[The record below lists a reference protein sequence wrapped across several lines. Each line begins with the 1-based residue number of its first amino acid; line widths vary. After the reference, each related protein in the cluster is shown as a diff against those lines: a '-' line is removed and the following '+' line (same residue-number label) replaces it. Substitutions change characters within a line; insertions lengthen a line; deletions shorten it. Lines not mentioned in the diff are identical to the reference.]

1 MKTLFKAIVVVIASL
16 VAVTIFLLYQFFS
29 VPSNVTDEI
38 QSRACAGIIRSIEK
52 TQPCFLTLHVAEKNK
67 TNDLSVMN
75 CCEAEKNTFFDYAEV
90 GDSLIKEKGKL
101 SVLVIKA
108 NHNGKKEFKYP
119 VCFQ

>member
-1 MKTLFKAIVVVIASL
+1 MKTLFKAIVVVIAFL

-29 VPSNVTDEI
+29 VPSNVTAEI

-52 TQPCFLTLHVAEKNK
+52 TQPCFLTLHVAERNK
-67 TNDLSVMN
+67 TSDLSVMN
-75 CCEAEKNTFFDYAEV
+75 CCVAEKNTFFDYAEV